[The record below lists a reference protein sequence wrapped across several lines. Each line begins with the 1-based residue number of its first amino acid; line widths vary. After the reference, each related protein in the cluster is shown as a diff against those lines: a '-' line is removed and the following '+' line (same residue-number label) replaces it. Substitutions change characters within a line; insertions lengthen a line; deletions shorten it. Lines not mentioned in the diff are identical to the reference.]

1 MISTCRHSARHS
13 TRGFDLSSHRSGTVV
28 TPHGAAAARSVR
40 HCRRSARRLL
50 LALALSACACCDVVT
65 AYGTAAAVGTRSVR
79 HFRRSARRLRS
90 WRLRSRRTRGCDNHC
105 RRRFIALALSSLRTA
120 LPLLGSALAL
130 LALALSAY
138 ACCDSHCRRRFIAL
152 VGTVVTPHGTLRV
165 VATTTAVAP
174 LDAAATPF
182 DTYLLQ
188 SALTYCS
195 RSTRRLSLWSA
206 LSSLC
211 TALPPLL
218 VLPCARS
225 VRHCRHSARR
235 SRLLALSALA
245 CALGIRTRVATAVRR
260 TLVVTT
266 TAIAQLGACTRVC
279 DVVATTTAVAALSAL
294 T

>member
-1 MISTCRHSARHS
+1 MF
-13 TRGFDLSSHRSGTVV
+13 G
-28 TPHGAAAARSVR
+28 
-40 HCRRSARRLL
+40 
-50 LALALSACACCDVVT
+50 
-65 AYGTAAAVGTRSVR
+65 
-79 HFRRSARRLRS
+79 S

-138 ACCDSHCRRRFIAL
+138 ACRQFIAL

-174 LDAAATPF
+174 LDATATPF

-225 VRHCRHSARR
+225 VRHCRHSVRR

-245 CALGIRTRVATAVRR
+245 CALGVRTRVATAVRR
-260 TLVVTT
+260 TL
-266 TAIAQLGACTRVC
+266 
-279 DVVATTTAVAALSAL
+279 VATTTAVAALSAL